1 MEQVQHY
8 RELRDFEGIEV
19 VVDGAREA
27 AAILTQRFAD
37 TEPLLFRKE
46 LHMPEMWPLL
56 GGDRLVAAAH
66 QLVMGNALRVF
77 PNPPP
82 RARSC

>member
-1 MEQVQHY
+1 
-8 RELRDFEGIEV
+8 V

-37 TEPLLFRKE
+37 TLAAQGKVPPHGFGNEPLERRFMLLSEGNEADVPLLFRKE

-66 QLVMGNALRVF
+66 RW
-77 PNPPP
+77 
-82 RARSC
+82 